1 MVLWSA
7 SGRTKYYSRISSHY
21 KLFFFFFF
29 DDSVQISKRSDDGQR
44 TAFDLSGKFALGLN
58 PLSLW
63 TWARALSVLPI
74 CRLGNGGKYCKQI
87 TAFLFISCRSDMGTQ
102 RLWSTLLAPYTTPPS
117 SPYFHPT
124 LFGGSRWC
132 VEIAAFVGLSEL
144 IWDSW

>member
-21 KLFFFFFF
+21 KLFFFFF
-29 DDSVQISKRSDDGQR
+29 DDSVQISKRSDDGKR

-58 PLSLW
+58 PLSLN
-63 TWARALSVLPI
+63 LSSGTKLSFRRTPNLQTRQWWQVLQADN
-74 CRLGNGGKYCKQI
+74 C
-87 TAFLFISCRSDMGTQ
+87 LFISCRSDMGTQ

-124 LFGGSRWC
+124 LFLR
-132 VEIAAFVGLSEL
+132 
-144 IWDSW
+144 